1 MPELIPNLFL
11 TLNLSHNPLKTLQN
25 CEDQPRCLPLVIE
38 MCIWAHTIP
47 ILKKTSHNSV
57 WRCAYL
63 SLVSVLQVLLL
74 KDKNF
79 PDHVNQHS
87 WPLFS
92 AQLPLL
98 SSLTSLRLD
107 PIPVSTNWQTNNKQK
122 NPRTTLR
129 FRYLHTWSYR
139 YLHHSSGTLQNKFNS
154 KFAFCW
160 LTQQTQ
166 RQASP
171 IRYSEYQKDLNSC

>member
-1 MPELIPNLFL
+1 MPDLIPNLFL

-38 MCIWAHTIP
+38 MCIWAHTITT
-47 ILKKTSHNSV
+47 ILKKTPHNSV

-74 KDKNF
+74 KDKKF

-122 NPRTTLR
+122 KIPGLLCVFATSTHDRIDIYITAAEH
-129 FRYLHTWSYR
+129 Y
-139 YLHHSSGTLQNKFNS
+139 KFNS

-166 RQASP
+166 RQANP
-171 IRYSEYQKDLNSC
+171 VRYSEYQKDLNSC